1 MKKYI
6 SKIKR
11 LSGLLA
17 FTVVFLNSTP
27 TFAQHNAPIEQ
38 NVLVP
43 YNTAF
48 SYDLANSTSWELTTS
63 TGQVLKNGTGSI
75 ENEVFNEPGN
85 YVLQIHAIHN
95 PNSCD
100 DSTPEKLNIKATA
113 MKMEF
118 DFSTVK
124 FSKNIK
130 GGQSVKGIVV
140 SINAMYSSYE
150 NSVVTYTNGFKT
162 AGVGT
167 SIFGKLKNGQLTLQ
181 QGVNTLEFVLDG
193 QATTGNY
200 IMFDFVDING
210 DVQSYGLTQIIQ

>member
-17 FTVVFLNSTP
+17 FTALILNSSSIA
-27 TFAQHNAPIEQ
+27 AQHNTPIEQ
-38 NVLVP
+38 DVLVP

-100 DSTPEKLNIKATA
+100 DATPEKLNIKATA

-118 DFSTVK
+118 DFSSVK

-130 GGQSVKGIVV
+130 GGQSAKEIVV
-140 SINAMYSSYE
+140 SVNAMYSSYE
-150 NSVVTYTNGFKT
+150 NSATTYTNGFKT

-167 SIFGKLKNGQLTLQ
+167 SVTGKLKNGPVTLE

-193 QATTGNY
+193 HATTGNY
-200 IMFDFVDING
+200 IMLDFVDING